1 MKSGKFIFS
10 IALMLN
16 KNDNL
21 LDEFDEEVEVE
32 GPINKG
38 KRVLLII
45 VPVAIILVSLM
56 IYGIL
61 RFTKSEVSSQ
71 NQEKAAAATKL
82 AEEYVFIE
90 IDDIIVSLSS
100 SSSKKNFLKTSLSLQ
115 VQNRSDAEVVN
126 AKLPII
132 KDSFQLFLRELRPS
146 DLSGSAGVL
155 MLKNELLKR
164 INKIVSP
171 IEVTDVLFKEILL
184 S

>member
-71 NQEKAAAATKL
+71 NQAKAAAATKL

-115 VQNRSDAEVVN
+115 VKNKSDAEVVN

>member
-1 MKSGKFIFS
+1 M
-10 IALMLN
+10 MN
-16 KNDNL
+16 KKENL
-21 LDEFDEEVEVE
+21 LDDFDEEIENDGSV
-32 GPINKG
+32 NKG
-38 KRVLLII
+38 KRVLFII
-45 VPVAIILVSLM
+45 IPVAIILVSLI

-61 RFTKSEVSSQ
+61 RFTKSEVSAQ
-71 NQEKAAAATKL
+71 NQEKSSSASAG
-82 AEEYVFIE
+82 EYIFIE

-115 VQNRSDAEVVN
+115 VKSKSDSEIVN

-132 KDSFQLFLRELRPS
+132 KDSFQMFLRELRPS

-164 INKIVSP
+164 INKIVAP